1 MSTNPLSNF
10 FRQPAVHLK
19 LPSNGKYWREDALDL
34 PVTNEI
40 PVYPMTTRDEITLRT
55 PDALLNGS
63 GVVELIQ
70 NCCPNIL
77 DAWGAPSIDI
87 DAIIIAIRI
96 ASYGNIM
103 DFDNRCPFCNEENTH
118 QIDLTA
124 ILDNIKAPDFAAP
137 LKHKSLTFKLKPQHY
152 FSVNASNKYN
162 FEEQQLFKNIDTI
175 ESEEEKLK
183 FYAEQLQRIT
193 DMTIQLV
200 TDSTEYI
207 LTPDGIKV
215 SDAEFIKEFYERAE
229 TKVVNLIRDRLKE
242 LAVEAEIPRP
252 TVSCSACDKQYE
264 VTLTFD
270 YASFFGK
277 GF

>member
-1 MSTNPLSNF
+1 MSNNPLSNF

-19 LPSNGKYWREDALDL
+19 LPSNGKFWKEDSLDL

-63 GVVELIQ
+63 GVVELIHS
-70 NCCPNIL
+70 CCPNIL

-103 DFDNRCPFCNEENTH
+103 DFDNRCPFCKEENTH

-124 ILDNIKAPDFAAP
+124 ILDNINSPDYQTP
-137 LKHKSLTFKLKPQHY
+137 LKYKNLTFKLKPQHY
-152 FSVNASNKYN
+152 FSVNSANKYH
-162 FEEQQLFKNIDTI
+162 FEEQQLFKNIDSV
-175 ESEEEKLK
+175 EDEQEKLK
-183 FYAEQLQRIT
+183 IYAEQLQRIT

-200 TDSTEYI
+200 ADSTEYI

-215 SDAEFIKEFYERAE
+215 VDPEFIKEYYERSE
-229 TKVVNLIRDRLKE
+229 TAIVNLIRDKLNE
-242 LAVEAEIPRP
+242 LAKQAEIARP
-252 TVSCSACDKQYE
+252 TVICSSCEKEYE

>member
-1 MSTNPLSNF
+1 
-10 FRQPAVHLK
+10 
-19 LPSNGKYWREDALDL
+19 
-34 PVTNEI
+34 
-40 PVYPMTTRDEITLRT
+40 
-55 PDALLNGS
+55 
-63 GVVELIQ
+63 
-70 NCCPNIL
+70 
-77 DAWGAPSIDI
+77 
-87 DAIIIAIRI
+87 
-96 ASYGNIM
+96 
-103 DFDNRCPFCNEENTH
+103 
-118 QIDLTA
+118 
-124 ILDNIKAPDFAAP
+124 
-137 LKHKSLTFKLKPQHY
+137 
-152 FSVNASNKYN
+152 
-162 FEEQQLFKNIDTI
+162 
-175 ESEEEKLK
+175 
-183 FYAEQLQRIT
+183 QRIT